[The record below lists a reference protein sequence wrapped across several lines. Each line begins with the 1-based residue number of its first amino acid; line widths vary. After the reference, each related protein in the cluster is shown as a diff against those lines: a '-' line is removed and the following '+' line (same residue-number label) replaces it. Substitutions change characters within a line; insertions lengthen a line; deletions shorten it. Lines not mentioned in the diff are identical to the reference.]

1 MYKAFKCFYR
11 CFCVSSFFIIK
22 HPSPPVATHSSGNK
36 DGVAVTA
43 KVFCR
48 LLCLL
53 DRSNPAITIDN
64 ISNDDLKMIV
74 NRHMLIL

>member
-1 MYKAFKCFYR
+1 MYKALTWFYR

-22 HPSPPVATHSSGNK
+22 HPSPPIATHSSGNK
-36 DGVAVTA
+36 DGVTA
-43 KVFCR
+43 KIFCR

-74 NRHMLIL
+74 NRHILIL